1 MGAFGKAFAAYIQ
14 PLLDDTD
21 GSEEQVEKAF
31 MFGQICWNLALA
43 PEDMHQETLDDLQQ
57 TFKMDDGEFED
68 FKGAV
73 VFPMI
78 QRHYDMFPHMHEQD
92 MSNDVETQS
101 MWEKEA
107 PIPAAAEMHSA
118 TSPNAPCPC
127 NSGKKYKKCCGRM
140 R

>member
-21 GSEEQVEKAF
+21 GSEDQIEKAF

-43 PEDMHQETLDDLQQ
+43 PEDMHQEIFDELQQ
-57 TFKMDDGEFED
+57 TFKMDDEEFQD
-68 FKGAV
+68 FKNAV
-73 VFPMI
+73 VIPMI
-78 QRHYDMFPHMHEQD
+78 QRYYDMFPHQHEQD
-92 MSNDVETQS
+92 MLNAVKTQS
-101 MWEKEA
+101 MWESEA
-107 PIPAAAEMHSA
+107 PIPNAAEMPPA